1 MVYKL
6 LKRWGSEK
14 GSKGGGGGGGG
25 GREGPDH
32 VSCKNFRKI
41 HALCA

>member
-6 LKRWGSEK
+6 LKRRVSEK
-14 GSKGGGGGGGG
+14 GSKGGGGG

>member
-6 LKRWGSEK
+6 LKRWVSEK
-14 GSKGGGGGGGG
+14 GSKGGGGG

>member
-6 LKRWGSEK
+6 LKRWVSEK
-14 GSKGGGGGGGG
+14 GSKGGGGGGG

-32 VSCKNFRKI
+32 VPCKNFRKI

>member
-6 LKRWGSEK
+6 LKRLVSEK
-14 GSKGGGGGGGG
+14 GSKGGGGGG

-32 VSCKNFRKI
+32 VPCKNFRKI

>member
-6 LKRWGSEK
+6 LKRWVSEK
-14 GSKGGGGGGGG
+14 GSKGGGGGGG
-25 GREGPDH
+25 REGPGH

>member
-6 LKRWGSEK
+6 LKRWVSEK
-14 GSKGGGGGGGG
+14 GSKGGGG

>member
-14 GSKGGGGGGGG
+14 GSKGGGGGG

>member
-6 LKRWGSEK
+6 LKRWVSEK
-14 GSKGGGGGGGG
+14 GSKGGGGRG
-25 GREGPDH
+25 EGPDH
-32 VSCKNFRKI
+32 VSRKNFRKI